1 MVRGGKRNRD
11 KTLEKNKLQAFQRP
25 VLCVLVE
32 ELLLCNR
39 VAKVGPGSIE
49 RLYKLS
55 TRDGTVSP
63 QNQKPYQRRLF
74 PKWNR
79 RTDG

>member
-39 VAKVGPGSIE
+39 VAKAESSSRVYQTSLQTVHARGS
-49 RLYKLS
+49 
-55 TRDGTVSP
+55 
-63 QNQKPYQRRLF
+63 
-74 PKWNR
+74 
-79 RTDG
+79 